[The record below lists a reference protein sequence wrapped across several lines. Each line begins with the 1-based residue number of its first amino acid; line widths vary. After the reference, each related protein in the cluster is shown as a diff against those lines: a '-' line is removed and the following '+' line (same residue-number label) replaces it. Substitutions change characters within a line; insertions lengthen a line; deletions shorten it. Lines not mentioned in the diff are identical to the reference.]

1 MEIENSKIIKDNNI
15 KIDANEHISD
25 TRDVIIKIDVNTAA
39 ELRLITKCGGSLIIN
54 KNVLFGRNVPINTSE
69 YKPNMLININD

>member
-1 MEIENSKIIKDNNI
+1 LEIENSKIIKDNNI

-39 ELRLITKCGGSLIIN
+39 ELRLITKCWRKLN
-54 KNVLFGRNVPINTSE
+54 NQ
-69 YKPNMLININD
+69 

>member
-1 MEIENSKIIKDNNI
+1 MFLSQVIQILEIENSKIIKDNNI

-39 ELRLITKCGGSLIIN
+39 ELRLITKCWRKLN
-54 KNVLFGRNVPINTSE
+54 NQ
-69 YKPNMLININD
+69 